1 MLEANRDQ
9 HDPSQFRRA
18 QCYLLVLHPQS
29 MECMTSKTIA
39 LDPEAYDLLRRQKV
53 EGESFSDVGR
63 RLSRRRRSDLDFAG
77 AWKDVPKKDLDRI
90 REFLRSGREL
100 ERKRND

>member
-1 MLEANRDQ
+1 
-9 HDPSQFRRA
+9 
-18 QCYLLVLHPQS
+18 
-29 MECMTSKTIA
+29 MTSKTIA

-53 EGESFSDVGR
+53 EGESFSDVVR
-63 RLSRRRRSDLDFAG
+63 RLSRKRRSFLDFAG
-77 AWKDVPKKDLDRI
+77 AWKDVPRKDLDRI

>member
-1 MLEANRDQ
+1 
-9 HDPSQFRRA
+9 
-18 QCYLLVLHPQS
+18 

-53 EGESFSDVGR
+53 EGESFSDVVR
-63 RLSRRRRSDLDFAG
+63 RLSRKRRSFLDFAG